1 MGKFRETL
9 AKGALHL
16 GPKQDRVFVDLT
28 PEEKDRYKANIRATN
43 ILLQGLP
50 KDIYTHINHYTDAKD
65 IWDNVKMLLEGSEL
79 TKDKRE
85 SQLYDEFKH
94 FRQNKGET
102 IYEYYIRV
110 DRTEFRVTMQG
121 EQLQLENGVV
131 LDEEQLLF
139 IAGRQD
145 NAFDAYVDEPPT
157 MFMAILS
164 SVYPIYDEAG
174 LSYDSNILSK
184 VQDHDNCQDIVV
196 CAEQCR
202 QNKVVNESLTA
213 ELARHKGQVEL
224 YEKRARFELTER
236 EQKIDEQLRII
247 ITDRNYKEESLKKE
261 LHSTYDNAE
270 KKMVSDKIRPI
281 KIPIYTPKQSKFRSL
296 LFYNGHEIVK
306 TIHALAVLHDSED
319 TLDVAEKTRIGMLE
333 KMKEHFVG

>member
-1 MGKFRETL
+1 MAGLLFRM
-9 AKGALHL
+9 
-16 GPKQDRVFVDLT
+16 F
-28 PEEKDRYKANIRATN
+28 
-43 ILLQGLP
+43 
-50 KDIYTHINHYTDAKD
+50 
-65 IWDNVKMLLEGSEL
+65 
-79 TKDKRE
+79 
-85 SQLYDEFKH
+85 
-94 FRQNKGET
+94 
-102 IYEYYIRV
+102 RV
-110 DRTEFRVTMQG
+110 DRIEFKGTMQG

-164 SVYPIYDEAG
+164 VADPIYDEAG
-174 LSYDSNILSK
+174 LSYDSNILSE

-196 CAEQCR
+196 CAEHDR

-261 LHSTYDNAE
+261 LHYVKMQLNSTINHNKLRIEEVNTLKKEFKHKENRYLEDFLDMKALKEKVENKLFKQDQSLQIVYMLCKPKPYYAE
-270 KKMVSDKIRPI
+270 KKMVAIGYKNHLYIT
-281 KIPIYTPKQSKFRSL
+281 KAMQVQSAL
-296 LFYNGHEIVK
+296 YNGHEIVK
-306 TIHALAVLHDSED
+306 TIHAPAVLHDSED

-333 KMKEHFVG
+333 KMKSPLWVDSKIKIAPPDYLKENYLATFTPKRHLTP